1 MRVIRKNASAKYE
14 TSSCKNAPSNK
25 RVRNLLYLNKI
36 AMEIYLR
43 FKLIIVSFYTQFL
56 IIYS

>member
-25 RVRNLLYLNKI
+25 RVRNLYLNKI
-36 AMEIYLR
+36 TMEISLR
-43 FKLIIVSFYTQFL
+43 FKLIIVGFYAQLFNY
-56 IIYS
+56 I